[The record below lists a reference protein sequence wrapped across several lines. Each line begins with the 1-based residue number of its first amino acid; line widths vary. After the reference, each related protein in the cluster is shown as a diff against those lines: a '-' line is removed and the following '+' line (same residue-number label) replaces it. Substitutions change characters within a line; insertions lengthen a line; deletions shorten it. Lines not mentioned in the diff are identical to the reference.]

1 MRVSVDMR
9 IDCIR
14 LQERTDYLF
23 TFRSMASVERLGVDV
38 IINDIDNNPACTH
51 GEMKTIEN
59 LGVGVPL
66 LDIFK

>member
-1 MRVSVDMR
+1 
-9 IDCIR
+9 
-14 LQERTDYLF
+14 
-23 TFRSMASVERLGVDV
+23 MASVERLGVDV